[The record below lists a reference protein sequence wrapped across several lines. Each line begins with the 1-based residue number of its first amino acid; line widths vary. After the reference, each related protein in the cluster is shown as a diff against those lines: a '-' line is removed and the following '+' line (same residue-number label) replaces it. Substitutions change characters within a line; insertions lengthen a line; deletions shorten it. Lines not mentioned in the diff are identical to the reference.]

1 MKTQS
6 LDAFLIIGMKRAREA
21 RRRYCIS
28 THVYEEDANTENETN
43 SAGQTIKPRR
53 RETGTKWR

>member
-6 LDAFLIIGMKRAREA
+6 LDAFLIIG
-21 RRRYCIS
+21 RRQSEKKIFGFS

-43 SAGQTIKPRR
+43 PAGQTITLPRR